1 MDELAALIIEKLRED
16 DGPRRGMV
24 ALASWWYSDERL
36 NLMVQPVVKNGRL
49 SYNILKSKWQSIEV
63 GNAPFTRGESGWLN
77 VSDDVIKTFPP
88 TVPVCN
94 FLTLEQ
100 AANFLLAMGK
110 SGECPI
116 RCSHVISLVVG
127 KDSYD
132 LFRVK
137 GAKCDTKED
146 VLTWLRLMDE
156 MRPPIV

>member
-24 ALASWWYSDERL
+24 ALASWWYSDDRF

-63 GNAPFTRGESGWLN
+63 GNAPFTRGQCGWMN

-88 TVPVCN
+88 AVPVCN

-110 SGECPI
+110 SGECPF
-116 RCSHVISLVVG
+116 RGGVRSMVVG
-127 KDSYD
+127 ANNND

-137 GAKCDTKED
+137 GAQCDTKED
-146 VLTWLRLMDE
+146 VLMWLRLMDE
-156 MRPPIV
+156 MRPPIE